1 MDVWSKS
8 NIRGL
13 AILLPLVLIL
23 ALAVYLSEPAARYDS
38 GTDDSWEQPADSVA
52 LHPFDPNTADVF
64 ELCGVGMTRMQAV
77 SVIKYR
83 EAGKVYR
90 IKEDL
95 LTVYSM
101 TDSLYRVL
109 EPYIEIGAEYRI
121 VRHEYPRRGGER
133 FRRDT
138 SGRLHLRP
146 FATDTVRGEHLR
158 EILGFTVRQAEAFDA
173 YIRRR
178 GTIRNADELRECYLL
193 ADWADTL
200 APYVIYVDNTPAD
213 PFLEPIELNTADSA
227 TLRRIY
233 GIGEKSVGAIM
244 DYRRRLGGFVRAEQL
259 AEVPQV
265 LESNY
270 EKILQQICIDTCKIR
285 KIRINFAAAE
295 ELAEHPYMR
304 PRTLRRLL
312 KQRQLKGGWNT
323 AEALIESHI
332 LTPDEARRLLP
343 YLHFG
348 QRSSGNE
355 PQTTTLPTPRAEG
368 DAPDDGT
375 TAATD
380 DAPHQENE

>member
-23 ALAVYLSEPAARYDS
+23 ALVVYLSEPTGRFS
-38 GTDDSWEQPADSVA
+38 TQMVEEWEQPADSIV
-52 LHPFDPNTADVF
+52 LHAFDPNTADVF
-64 ELCGVGMTRMQAV
+64 ELCELGMTRMQAV
-77 SVIKYR
+77 SIIKYR

-109 EPYIEIGAEYRI
+109 EPYIAIGNEFRI
-121 VRHEYPRRGGER
+121 VHRVYEPRESK

-138 SGRLHLRP
+138 SDRLHLRP

-173 YIRRR
+173 YMRRR
-178 GTIRNADELRECYLL
+178 GPIRNIDELRECYLL

-200 APYVIYVDNTPAD
+200 APFVTFVDNTPAD

-233 GIGEKSVGAIM
+233 GIGEKSVGAIL

-259 AEVPQV
+259 AEIPQV

-270 EKILQQICIDTCKIR
+270 EKILQQICIDSCKIR
-285 KIRINFAAAE
+285 KIRINFASAE
-295 ELAEHPYMR
+295 DLGMHPYMQ
-304 PRTLRRLL
+304 PKTLRRLL
-312 KQRQLKGGWNT
+312 KQRQLKGGWTGIEEMVDANIMT
-323 AEALIESHI
+323 RAEAE
-332 LTPDEARRLLP
+332 RLAP
-343 YLHFG
+343 YLRFDTSE
-348 QRSSGNE
+348 Q
-355 PQTTTLPTPRAEG
+355 
-368 DAPDDGT
+368 
-375 TAATD
+375 
-380 DAPHQENE
+380 

>member
-13 AILLPLVLIL
+13 AVLLPVVLIL
-23 ALAVYLSEPAARYDS
+23 ALAAYLAEPTGRFSAR
-38 GTDDSWEQPADSVA
+38 TAEEWEQPADSVV
-52 LHPFDPNTADVF
+52 LHDFDPNTADVF
-64 ELCGVGMTRMQAV
+64 ELCGLGMTRMQAV

-109 EPYIEIGAEYRI
+109 EPYIRIGSEFRI
-121 VRHEYPRRGGER
+121 VRHEFQSREPK

-173 YIRRR
+173 YMRRR
-178 GTIRNADELRECYLL
+178 GPIRNMDELRECYLL
-193 ADWADTL
+193 TDWADTL
-200 APYVIYVDNTPAD
+200 APFVTFVDNRPAD
-213 PFLEPIELNTADSA
+213 TFLEPVELNDADSA
-227 TLRRIY
+227 ALRRIY
-233 GIGEKSVGAIM
+233 GIGEKSVVAIM

-259 AEVPQV
+259 AEIPQV

-270 EKILQQICIDTCKIR
+270 EKILQQICIDSCKIR
-285 KIRINFAAAE
+285 KIRINFASADEIGA
-295 ELAEHPYMR
+295 HPYVR

-312 KQRQLKGGWNT
+312 KQRQLKGGWTKIEEMVDENIMT
-323 AEALIESHI
+323 RAEAE
-332 LTPDEARRLLP
+332 RLAP
-343 YLHFG
+343 YLRFD
-348 QRSSGNE
+348 
-355 PQTTTLPTPRAEG
+355 TPE
-368 DAPDDGT
+368 
-375 TAATD
+375 
-380 DAPHQENE
+380 Q

>member
-13 AILLPLVLIL
+13 VILLPLVLIL
-23 ALAVYLSEPAARYDS
+23 ALAVYLSEPTGRFSSEAADK
-38 GTDDSWEQPADSVA
+38 WEHPSDTIV
-52 LHPFDPNTADVF
+52 LHTFDPNTAGVF
-64 ELCGVGMTRMQAV
+64 ELCSLGMTRMQAV

-109 EPYIEIGAEYRI
+109 EPYITIGDEFRI
-121 VRHEYPRRGGER
+121 VRREYERRGER

-138 SGRLHLRP
+138 SDRLHLRP

-173 YIRRR
+173 YMRRR
-178 GTIRNADELRECYLL
+178 GPIRNIDELRECYLL
-193 ADWADTL
+193 ADLADTL
-200 APYVIYVDNTPAD
+200 APFVTFVDNTPAD
-213 PFLEPIELNTADSA
+213 PFLEPIEINTADSA

-233 GIGEKSVGAIM
+233 GIGEKSVTAIM

-259 AEVPQV
+259 AEIPQV

-270 EKILQQICIDTCKIR
+270 EKILQQICIDSCKIR
-285 KIRINFAAAE
+285 KIRINFASAE
-295 ELAEHPYMR
+295 EIGKHPYVQ
-304 PRTLRRLL
+304 PKTLRRLL
-312 KQRQLKGGWNT
+312 KQRQLKGGWTGIEEMVDANIMT
-323 AEALIESHI
+323 RAEAE
-332 LTPDEARRLLP
+332 RLAP
-343 YLHFG
+343 YLRFDTSE
-348 QRSSGNE
+348 Q
-355 PQTTTLPTPRAEG
+355 
-368 DAPDDGT
+368 
-375 TAATD
+375 
-380 DAPHQENE
+380 

>member
-13 AILLPLVLIL
+13 VILLPLVLIL
-23 ALAVYLSEPAARYDS
+23 ALAVYLSEPTGRFSSEAADK
-38 GTDDSWEQPADSVA
+38 WELPSDTIV
-52 LHPFDPNTADVF
+52 LHTFDPNTAGVF
-64 ELCGVGMTRMQAV
+64 ELCSLGMTRMQAV

-109 EPYIEIGAEYRI
+109 EPYITIGDEFRI
-121 VRHEYPRRGGER
+121 VRHEYERRGER

-138 SGRLHLRP
+138 SDRFHLRP

-173 YIRRR
+173 YTRRR
-178 GTIRNADELRECYLL
+178 GPIRNIDELRECYLL

-200 APYVIYVDNTPAD
+200 APYVTFVDNTPAD
-213 PFLEPIELNTADSA
+213 PFLEPIEINTADSA

-233 GIGEKSVGAIM
+233 GIGEKSVTAIM

-259 AEVPQV
+259 AEIPQV

-270 EKILQQICIDTCKIR
+270 EKILQQICIDSCKIR
-285 KIRINFAAAE
+285 KIRINFASAE
-295 ELAEHPYMR
+295 EIGKHPYVQ
-304 PRTLRRLL
+304 PKTLRRLL
-312 KQRQLKGGWNT
+312 KQRQLKGGWTGIEEMVDANIMT
-323 AEALIESHI
+323 RAEAE
-332 LTPDEARRLLP
+332 RLAP
-343 YLHFG
+343 YLRFDTSE
-348 QRSSGNE
+348 Q
-355 PQTTTLPTPRAEG
+355 
-368 DAPDDGT
+368 
-375 TAATD
+375 
-380 DAPHQENE
+380 

>member
-1 MDVWSKS
+1 MDIWSKS

-23 ALAVYLSEPAARYDS
+23 ALAAYLAEPTGRFGSAAAENE
-38 GTDDSWEQPADSVA
+38 WEQPSDSVV

-64 ELCGVGMTRMQAV
+64 ELCAVGMTRMQAV
-77 SVIKYR
+77 SVVKYR

-109 EPYIEIGAEYRI
+109 EPYISIGDEFRI
-121 VRHEYPRRGGER
+121 VRREYEPRESK

-138 SGRLHLRP
+138 SDRLHLRP
-146 FATDTVRGEHLR
+146 FATDTVRGEHMR

-173 YIRRR
+173 YMRRR
-178 GTIRNADELRECYLL
+178 GPIRNIDELRECYLL

-200 APYVIYVDNTPAD
+200 APFVTFVDNTLAD
-213 PFLEPIELNTADSA
+213 PFIEPIELNGADSA

-233 GIGEKSVGAIM
+233 GIGEKSVGAII

-259 AEVPQV
+259 AEIPQV

-270 EKILQQICIDTCKIR
+270 EKILQQICIDSCKIQ
-285 KIRINFAAAE
+285 KIHINFASAE
-295 ELAEHPYMR
+295 EIGSHPYVR

-312 KQRQLKGGWNT
+312 KQRQLKGGWT
-323 AEALIESHI
+323 GIEEMVDANIISR
-332 LTPDEARRLLP
+332 DEAERLAP
-343 YLHFG
+343 YLRFDTSE
-348 QRSSGNE
+348 Q
-355 PQTTTLPTPRAEG
+355 
-368 DAPDDGT
+368 
-375 TAATD
+375 
-380 DAPHQENE
+380 

>member
-1 MDVWSKS
+1 MDIWSKS

-13 AILLPLVLIL
+13 AILLPLVLLL
-23 ALAVYLSEPAARYDS
+23 ALAVWLAEPTGRFDTQLADE
-38 GTDDSWEQPADSVA
+38 WEQPCDSVV
-52 LHPFDPNTADVF
+52 LQPFDPNTADVF
-64 ELCGVGMTRMQAV
+64 ELCAAGMTRMQAV

-109 EPYIEIGAEYRI
+109 KPYIEIAPEYRI
-121 VRHEYPRRGGER
+121 VRRDFGDRTPR

-138 SGRLHLRP
+138 VGRLHLRQ
-146 FATDTVRGEHLR
+146 FATDTLRGEHLR
-158 EILGFTVRQAEAFDA
+158 EILGFTSRQAEAFDV

-178 GTIRNADELRECYLL
+178 GSIRNADELRECYLL

-200 APYVIYVDNTPAD
+200 APYVVYVDNRPAD
-213 PFLEPIELNTADSA
+213 PFLLPIEINTADSA

-233 GIGEKSVGAIM
+233 GIGERSVGPIL
-244 DYRRRLGGFVRAEQL
+244 DYRRRLGGFVRVEQL
-259 AEVPQV
+259 AEIPQV

-285 KIRINFAAAE
+285 KIHINFAPADE
-295 ELAEHPYMR
+295 IGRHPYVQ

-312 KQRQLKGGWNT
+312 KQRQLKGGWTAIEDMVDANIIT
-323 AEALIESHI
+323 HAEAE
-332 LTPDEARRLLP
+332 RLAP
-343 YLHFG
+343 YLRFDTIPPNNTDPNS
-348 QRSSGNE
+348 RYV
-355 PQTTTLPTPRAEG
+355 
-368 DAPDDGT
+368 GT
-375 TAATD
+375 TAKTVTTD
-380 DAPHQENE
+380 KDKN

>member
-13 AILLPLVLIL
+13 VILLPMVLIL
-23 ALAVYLSEPAARYDS
+23 ALAVCLSEPAERFDAES
-38 GTDDSWEQPADSVA
+38 SEEWEQTADTVA

-64 ELCGVGMTRMQAV
+64 ELCEVGMTRMQAV

-101 TDSLYRVL
+101 SDSLYRVL
-109 EPYIEIGAEYRI
+109 EPYIRIGDEFRI
-121 VRHEYPRRGGER
+121 VRREFGDRRSDR

-138 SGRLHLRP
+138 SERLHLRQ
-146 FATDTVRGEHLR
+146 FATDTLRGEHLR
-158 EILGFTVRQAEAFDA
+158 SILGFTVRQAEAFDA
-173 YIRRR
+173 YTRRH
-178 GTIRNADELRECYLL
+178 GAIRNADELRECYLL

-200 APYVIYVDNTPAD
+200 APYVVYVDDRPAD
-213 PFLEPIELNTADSA
+213 PFLEPIELNSADSA

-233 GIGEKSVGAIM
+233 GIGEKSVGAII

-285 KIRINFAAAE
+285 KIRINFASAD
-295 ELAEHPYMR
+295 ELAGHPYMR

-312 KQRQLKGGWNT
+312 KQRQLKGGWT
-323 AEALIESHI
+323 GIEEMVETQIFTS
-332 LTPDEARRLLP
+332 DEAARLAP
-343 YLHFG
+343 YLRF
-348 QRSSGNE
+348 
-355 PQTTTLPTPRAEG
+355 
-368 DAPDDGT
+368 DAS
-375 TAATD
+375 
-380 DAPHQENE
+380 E

>member
-23 ALAVYLSEPAARYDS
+23 ALAVWLAEPAGGFSTEPD
-38 GTDDSWEQPADSVA
+38 GEWEAQADSIA

-64 ELCGVGMTRMQAV
+64 ELCAVGMSRMQAV

-109 EPYIEIGAEYRI
+109 EPYIAIAPEYRI
-121 VRHEYPRRGGER
+121 VRREYEPRMSG

-138 SGRLHLRP
+138 ADRLHLRP
-146 FATDTVRGEHLR
+146 FATDTLRGEHLR

-173 YIRRR
+173 WVRRR
-178 GTIRNADELRECYLL
+178 GHIRNDGELRECYLL

-200 APYVIYVDNTPAD
+200 AGYVVYVDPTPAD
-213 PFLEPIELNTADSA
+213 PFLEPVELNTADSA
-227 TLRRIY
+227 ALRRVY
-233 GIGEKSVGAIM
+233 GIGEKSVAAII

-259 AEVPQV
+259 AEIPQV

-270 EKILQQICIDTCKIR
+270 EKILQQICVDSCKIQ
-285 KIRINFAAAE
+285 KIHINFATADEIGA
-295 ELAEHPYMR
+295 HPYVQ

-312 KQRQLKGGWNT
+312 KQRQLKGGWTGIEEMVDANIMT
-323 AEALIESHI
+323 HAEAE
-332 LTPDEARRLLP
+332 RLAP
-343 YLHFG
+343 YLRFD
-348 QRSSGNE
+348 
-355 PQTTTLPTPRAEG
+355 TPEHR
-368 DAPDDGT
+368 
-375 TAATD
+375 
-380 DAPHQENE
+380 

>member
-1 MDVWSKS
+1 MDIWSKS

-23 ALAVYLSEPAARYDS
+23 ALAVYLAEPTGRFDSSAAKEEDA
-38 GTDDSWEQPADSVA
+38 WEQAADSVV

-64 ELCGVGMTRMQAV
+64 ELCSVGMTRMQAV

-109 EPYIEIGAEYRI
+109 EPYIIIGDEFRI
-121 VRHEYPRRGGER
+121 VRRDFGDRRPH
-133 FRRDT
+133 FSRDT
-138 SGRLHLRP
+138 ADRLHLRQ
-146 FATDTVRGEHLR
+146 FSTDTLRGEHLR
-158 EILGFTVRQAEAFDA
+158 EILGFTSRQAEAFDA
-173 YIRRR
+173 YTRRR

-200 APYVIYVDNTPAD
+200 APYVVYADNRPAD
-213 PFLEPIELNTADSA
+213 PFLLPLEINTADSA
-227 TLRRIY
+227 ALRRIY
-233 GIGEKSVGAIM
+233 GIGERSVGPIL
-244 DYRRRLGGFVRAEQL
+244 DYRRRLGGFVRVEQL
-259 AEVPQV
+259 AEIPQV

-285 KIRINFAAAE
+285 KIHINFASAYE
-295 ELAEHPYMR
+295 VGLHPYMQ

-312 KQRQLKGGWNT
+312 KQRQLKGGWNGIEEMVEDEILT
-323 AEALIESHI
+323 RAEAE
-332 LTPDEARRLLP
+332 RLAP
-343 YLHFG
+343 YLRFDT
-348 QRSSGNE
+348 SE
-355 PQTTTLPTPRAEG
+355 
-368 DAPDDGT
+368 
-375 TAATD
+375 
-380 DAPHQENE
+380 

>member
-1 MDVWSKS
+1 MDVWSRS
-8 NIRGL
+8 NLRGL
-13 AILLPLVLIL
+13 AILLPMVLVL
-23 ALAVYLSEPAARYDS
+23 ALAVYLSEPTERFDAAS
-38 GTDDSWEQPADSVA
+38 AEEWEQAADSVV

-101 TDSLYRVL
+101 TDSLYRLL
-109 EPYIEIGAEYRI
+109 EPYIEIGDEFRI
-121 VRHEYPRRGGER
+121 VRHEYPDRRGGER

-138 SGRLHLRP
+138 SERLHLRP
-146 FATDTVRGEHLR
+146 FATDTLRGEHLR

-173 YIRRR
+173 YMRRR
-178 GTIRNADELRECYLL
+178 GAIRNADELRECYLL

-200 APYVIYVDNTPAD
+200 AAYIVYVDDRPAD

-285 KIRINFAAAE
+285 KIRINFASAD
-295 ELAEHPYMR
+295 ELAAHPYMR

-312 KQRQLKGGWNT
+312 KQRQLKGGWT
-323 AEALIESHI
+323 GIEEMVETQIFTS
-332 LTPDEARRLLP
+332 DEATRLAP
-343 YLHFG
+343 YLRF
-348 QRSSGNE
+348 
-355 PQTTTLPTPRAEG
+355 
-368 DAPDDGT
+368 DAS
-375 TAATD
+375 
-380 DAPHQENE
+380 E